1 MPLGTAI
8 IEGIIMTST
17 TSPARKKASSKQ
29 AATKP
34 FGVYM
39 AKSHMD
45 DANKVFLYGRSLGLR
60 VKNRDRFIAEI
71 QKGLKVS
78 TFGHFSKQV
87 DLQERELAQFAIIST
102 RTLARRKEEG
112 RLSADESDRLVRLSM
127 LFDEAVDLFEGN
139 RSLASK
145 WFRSPKKAL
154 GGLSPIEYANTEPGT
169 QEVRDLIGRIEH
181 GVFS

>member
-1 MPLGTAI
+1 
-8 IEGIIMTST
+8 MTST
-17 TSPARKKASSKQ
+17 TSPARKKATSQQ

-39 AKSHMD
+39 AKSHMA

-87 DLQERELAQFAIIST
+87 GLQEKELAQFTTIST
-102 RTLARRKEEG
+102 RTLARRREEG

-127 LFDEAVDLFEGN
+127 LFDETVDLFEGN